1 MGGRG
6 GVWGVEVGWGQISK
20 QVNGPDAQRRGQGG
34 RDQRGWEN
42 LLPKGKGEVGPDI
55 QRGDAKTEDGG
66 GGGVRGDGGIGT
78 RYPNWWAD
86 DMPKGGGSR
95 YSRSPLWVGGPDAQR
110 GGRGPGADKQ

>member
-20 QVNGPDAQRRGQGG
+20 QMNGPDAQRRGQGG

-66 GGGVRGDGGIGT
+66 G
-78 RYPNWWAD
+78 
-86 DMPKGGGSR
+86 
-95 YSRSPLWVGGPDAQR
+95 R
-110 GGRGPGADKQ
+110 GGEGGWGHWDQISELVG